1 MKNKFEGFYF
11 KQQKEGQTL
20 SLIPGRSLEEAFIQ
34 IITNEGSFHISYP
47 LTQYKNQGVMQVGTS
62 RFGLNGIKVHIKKKD
77 FTLEGQLNYSNRTPI
92 KGDIMGPFRFFPMEC
107 RHTVRSMHHDVTGK
121 LLLNGRLLDFT
132 RGNGYIEGDSGRS
145 FPTSYSWVQCNKWE
159 KKEFPCS
166 VMASVARIPFAGF
179 QFWGCIAVVWYK
191 GKEYRLATYRGVRI
205 KKRTPNKLEL
215 VQRGL
220 RLTIDIPEHKGHSL
234 LAPNKG
240 CMKRTIHE
248 SPDIPAHFVFE
259 KDGSLI
265 FDQWSQN
272 ASYEYVK

>member
-34 IITNEGSFHISYP
+34 VITNEGSFNASYP
-47 LTQYKNQGVMQVGTS
+47 LTQYKYQGVMQVGTS
-62 RFGLNGIKVHIKKKD
+62 RFGVNGIKIHIKEKD
-77 FTLEGQLNYSNRTPI
+77 FTLEGQLKYTNHTPI

-121 LLLNGRLLDFT
+121 LLLNGRSLDFT
-132 RGNGYIEGDSGRS
+132 GGNGYIEGDSGRS
-145 FPTSYSWVQCNKWE
+145 FPTSYSWVQCNKWDN
-159 KKEFPCS
+159 KEFPCS

-179 QFWGCIAVVWYK
+179 QFWGCIAIVWYQ
-191 GKEYRLATYRGVRI
+191 GKEYRLATYRGVKI

-215 VQRGL
+215 IQRGL
-220 RLTIDIPEHKGHSL
+220 RLTIEIPEHKGHSL

-240 CMKRTIHE
+240 RMGRTIHE
-248 SPDIPAHFVFE
+248 SPDLPAHFIFE
-259 KDGSLI
+259 KDGSI
-265 FDQWSQN
+265 VFDQWSQN